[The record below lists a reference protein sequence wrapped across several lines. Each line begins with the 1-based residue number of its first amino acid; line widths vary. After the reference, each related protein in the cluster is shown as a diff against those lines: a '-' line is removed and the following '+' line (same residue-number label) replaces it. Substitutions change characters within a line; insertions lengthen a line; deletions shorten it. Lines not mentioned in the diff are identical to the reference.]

1 VFPTQFE
8 YHRPGSVQEAV
19 QLLAGHPDAKVLAG
33 GHSLLPAMK
42 LRLAHPPALIDIG
55 RIAGL
60 RGVKVNGDGS
70 VAIGALTTYQD
81 MLDSTELTQAYPII
95 AEAANIV
102 GDPQV
107 RARGTL
113 GGSLA
118 HSDPAADFTAVMLAL
133 NAQVAVTGSG
143 GQRTIPVDGFFV
155 GLLTTSIGEDE
166 IITEVRLPSTAGK
179 TLGQAYEKHAHPAS
193 GYAVVGV
200 AAVLEQSGGTIA
212 SARVAVT
219 GAPEK
224 ATRSTAAEQALAGKA
239 ASADAIAQAAAVA
252 ADGLGHLNG
261 DVYASA
267 EYRAHLVRVLTR
279 RALTRAAGL

>member
-1 VFPTQFE
+1 
-8 YHRPGSVQEAV
+8 
-19 QLLAGHPDAKVLAG
+19 
-33 GHSLLPAMK
+33 MK
-42 LRLAHPPALIDIG
+42 LRFANPPALVDIG

-60 RGVKVNGDGS
+60 RGIKVNSDGS
-70 VAIGALTTYQD
+70 VALGALTTYQD
-81 MLDSTELTQAYPII
+81 LLDAGELKQSYPII
-95 AEAANIV
+95 AETANVV

-133 NAQVAVTGSG
+133 NAGIIVVGGSG
-143 GQRTIPVDGFFV
+143 ERSTGIDDLFV
-155 GLLTTSIGEDE
+155 GLLTTSLATDE
-166 IITEVRLPSTAGK
+166 LITEIRLPAVGGRK
-179 TLGQAYEKHAHPAS
+179 LGQAYEKHAHPAS

-200 AAVLEQSGGTIA
+200 AAVVELDGGNVK
-212 SARVAVT
+212 SARIAVT

-224 ATRSTAAEQALAGKA
+224 ATRATAAEQALTGKA
-239 ASADAIAQAAAVA
+239 AKAETIAQAAAVA
-252 ADGLGHLNG
+252 TEGLGELNG
-261 DVYASA
+261 DVYASP

>member
-1 VFPTQFE
+1 VFPNQFA
-8 YHRPGSVQEAV
+8 YHRPGSVQEAI
-19 QLLAGHPDAKVLAG
+19 QLLAADPDAKVLAG

-42 LRLAHPPALIDIG
+42 LRLANPSAVVDIG

-60 RGVKVNGDGS
+60 RGITVKGDGR

-81 MLDSTELTQAYPII
+81 LLNAKELQQAYPII
-95 AEAANIV
+95 AATANVV

-133 NAQVAVTGSG
+133 NAEVKAVGSNG
-143 GQRTIPVDGFFV
+143 ETSIGIDDLFV
-155 GLLTTSIGEDE
+155 GLLTTSLNPDE
-166 IITEVRLPSTAGK
+166 IITEIRLPTTAGLK
-179 TLGQAYEKHAHPAS
+179 RGQAYEKHAHPAS

-200 AAVLEQSGGTIA
+200 AAVLDLDGGTVK
-212 SARVAVT
+212 SARIAVT

-224 ATRSTAAEQALAGKA
+224 ATRATAAEQALAGKA
-239 ASADAIAQAAAVA
+239 ASADTVAQAAAVA
-252 ADGLGHLNG
+252 TDGLGELNG
-261 DVYASA
+261 DVYASP
-267 EYRAHLVRVLTR
+267 EYRAHLVRVLTK
-279 RALTRAAGL
+279 RALTSAAGI